1 MDPFILHIK
10 VERALADNSL
20 DAYQRDLTRY
30 MNYFKNEIKPQD
42 IKTDHVQGYI
52 RFLSSHLKPSSI
64 RRTIST
70 IKTFHNF
77 LIEEG
82 HTKLNPCET
91 IDMPKME
98 KRLPKV
104 LTKKEVD
111 HFLSVIDTSSPW
123 GIRDQAMFELLY
135 STGLRVSEMI
145 SLKIIDLIMLDLEKD
160 ISIRIKG
167 KGSRIRTIPLGRK
180 AIKSLKNY
188 INYSRNIFIK
198 QGKNNTNIFLNY
210 RGECISRK
218 GVWKIFKKYAE
229 KAGLKKSISP
239 HSLRHSF
246 ATHLIQGGADIRAV
260 QMMLGHVDVS
270 TTEIYTHLDNKDLK
284 DQFIKYHPRSQW

>member
-1 MDPFILHIK
+1 LHIK

>member
-1 MDPFILHIK
+1 LHIK

-167 KGSRIRTIPLGRK
+167 KGSRIRTIPLGRE

-198 QGKNNTNIFLNY
+198 EGKNNTNIFLNY

>member
-1 MDPFILHIK
+1 MHIK

>member
-1 MDPFILHIK
+1 MHIK

-167 KGSRIRTIPLGRK
+167 KGSRIRTIPLGRE

-198 QGKNNTNIFLNY
+198 EGKNNTNIFLNY